1 MAGKWGKPG
10 VRLTEQEIAQRG
22 RAATARRNR
31 RAITEKAND
40 RIAYKLWRAGEV
52 KPYMITRCLDVKG
65 LYGPEVDKACGAEE
79 PDVDLWE
86 AGKLYPTW
94 QQLLLLAKLCG
105 VTPRFL
111 CSPHELITVEQTSL
125 RFHGHDAPTPPPVW
139 GFQIDAVQAV
149 VGNAPFE
156 MPEEQP

>member
-10 VRLTEQEIAQRG
+10 VRLTEQEIAQHG
-22 RAATARRNR
+22 RTATARRNR
-31 RAITEKAND
+31 RTSKDAENL
-40 RIAYKLWRAGEV
+40 RIAYQLWRAGEV
-52 KPYMITRCLDVKG
+52 KPYMITHFLDLKR
-65 LYGPEVDKACGAEE
+65 LDGPEVDLACGARE

-94 QQLLLLAKLCG
+94 QQLRLLARICD
-105 VTPRFL
+105 VSQRFL
-111 CSPHELITVEQTSL
+111 CTPRDLLTIEQTSM
-125 RFHGHDAPTPPPVW
+125 RFHANYGPTPPRVW
-139 GFQIDAVQAV
+139 AFQIEAVQAV